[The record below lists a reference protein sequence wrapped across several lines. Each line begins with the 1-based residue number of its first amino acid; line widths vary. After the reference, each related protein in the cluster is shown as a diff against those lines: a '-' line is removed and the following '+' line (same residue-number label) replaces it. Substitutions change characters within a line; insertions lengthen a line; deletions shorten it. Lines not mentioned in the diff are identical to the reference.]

1 MALSQKCHFFIF
13 AISQMFGVHTVLS
26 LLFQWGSVPIY
37 AISVLKTCLIAPG
50 TGHILQQS
58 WAWTHSLVRL
68 GCKAAALVLRKYHYH
83 LQVIAQWNADPPL
96 AIYLVAAF

>member
-1 MALSQKCHFFIF
+1 M
-13 AISQMFGVHTVLS
+13 GVSTYLRDFCVENLPDS
-26 LLFQWGSVPIY
+26 
-37 AISVLKTCLIAPG
+37 PG